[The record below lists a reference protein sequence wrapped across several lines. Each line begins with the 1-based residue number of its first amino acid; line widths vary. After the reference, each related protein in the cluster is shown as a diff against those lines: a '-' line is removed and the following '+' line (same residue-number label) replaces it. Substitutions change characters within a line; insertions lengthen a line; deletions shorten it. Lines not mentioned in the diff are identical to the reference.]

1 VLDTERRAGVA
12 WALAAHGL
20 VLPEARFGSGDF
32 SLEARRVAAAFVALP
47 RRPTAVI
54 CASN

>member
-1 VLDTERRAGVA
+1 MLDTERRAGVA

-32 SLEARRVAAAFVALP
+32 SLDARRVAAAFVALP